1 MTRVLVAFAGV
12 TIAEWGYVTALLVLA
27 FRQGGAFAVSLVGLR
42 LFFAAVSSFASV
54 AIVHRRP
61 GRRVL
66 TEIAAVR
73 TVLVSVSAVL
83 AAVGAPLAP
92 LLILLA
98 LDALVSAQYRP
109 AQAALLTSLARTP
122 QELVASATG
131 LSTIKTLSQALGSV
145 LAGLVLELSSP
156 EVVFGGAALV
166 FLCCAVGTLEFR
178 APGTMAVEGAA
189 APGALELMGD
199 SLRAVRHPHIG
210 GIVVVSGLRTFVR
223 GMWIAIAVI
232 ASIKLLH
239 AGSAGFGLLMLA
251 VGIGSLAAAPLSN
264 MLVTRSRLGTPAAI
278 ALIAC
283 GIPLALIAG
292 VPVFGLALALVAAW
306 GIGMAVADV
315 ATSSL
320 LWRLLEAPLVPRV
333 TGTIESA
340 KLLLEGLGAFLAPI
354 LVISI
359 GIRGTLLIAA
369 LPLPIVVVV
378 GWTLL
383 YQVDDKAEER
393 ATTLSL
399 CHGAHCLEP
408 LDMASLDALVSRV
421 NRVIISEGGVDVVRQ
436 GDRGD
441 CFYIIASG
449 TAQVLVDGH
458 FVGQLGPGESFG
470 ERALLRDVPRTATIR
485 SAEPMLLL
493 SLSRQDFLAAVW
505 AQQVAPAGTA
515 APGPSGES
523 GESTWTGRRRMEIL
537 SRLNLF
543 SHLDAKAIGTLAD
556 RSVIDRWPEGAGI
569 VRQGEAGDRFY
580 VMLDGR
586 AAVSVDSHPVSELLP
601 GDQFGEIALLHGV
614 PRSADVV
621 ASSPVITLSL
631 ARDDFVPAVRSRL
644 LLG

>member
-1 MTRVLVAFAGV
+1 MTRIVVAFAGV

-27 FRQGGAFAVSLVGLR
+27 FRLNGAFAVSLVGLR
-42 LFFAAVSSFASV
+42 LFFAAASSFTSV

-92 LLILLA
+92 LLVLLA

-109 AQAALLTSLARTP
+109 AQAALITSLARTP

-131 LSTIKTLSQALGSV
+131 LSTIKTLSQSLGAV
-145 LAGLVLELSSP
+145 LGGVVLEVSSP
-156 EVVFGGAALV
+156 AVVFGGAALI
-166 FLCCAVGTLEFR
+166 FFCCAVSTFGFRTAGTV
-178 APGTMAVEGAA
+178 TVEGARR
-189 APGALELMGD
+189 PGALELMGD
-199 SLRAVRHPHIG
+199 SLKAVRHPHIG
-210 GIVVVSGLRTFVR
+210 GILVVSGLRTFVR

-264 MLVTRSRLGTPAAI
+264 VLVARSRLGPPAAM

-283 GIPLALIAG
+283 GIPLAVIAG
-292 VPVFGLALALVAAW
+292 IPVFGLALALVVAW

-340 KLLLEGLGAFLAPI
+340 KLLLEGLGGFLAPL

-359 GIRGTLLIAA
+359 GIRGTLLFAA
-369 LPLPIVVVV
+369 LPLPIVVAI

-383 YQVDDKAEER
+383 YQVDDKAGER
-393 ATTLSL
+393 AKTLSL
-399 CHGAHCLEP
+399 CHGVHCLEP
-408 LDMASLDALVSRV
+408 LDMASLDGLVSRMH
-421 NRVIISEGGVDVVRQ
+421 RVAIAGGGVDVVRQ
-436 GDRGD
+436 GDAGD
-441 CFYIIASG
+441 CFYIIGSG

-458 FVGQLGPGESFG
+458 FVGQLGPGDSFG
-470 ERALLRDVPRTATIR
+470 ERALLRNVPRTATVR
-485 SAEPMLLL
+485 STEPMDLL
-493 SLSRQDFLAAVW
+493 SLSRQDFLAAVGE
-505 AQQVAPAGTA
+505 QQVPMVASTGNADPAGEA
-515 APGPSGES
+515 G
-523 GESTWTGRRRMEIL
+523 WTGRRRIEIL
-537 SRLNLF
+537 SHLNLL
-543 SHLDAKAIGTLAD
+543 SHLDARAIGELAA
-556 RSVIDRWPEGAGI
+556 RCVIDRWPEGASI
-569 VRQGEAGDRFY
+569 VRQGEEGDRFY

-586 AAVSVDSHPVSELLP
+586 ATVSVDAHPVSELQS

-621 ASSPVITLSL
+621 ASSPVVTLSL
-631 ARDDFVPAVRSRL
+631 ARDDFMPAVRSRL